1 MTLFLEPRMSPPIP
15 QNRMP
20 TTYRTAVVMIARNEA
35 RCIARCLRSLR
46 PWVDEMIVL
55 DTGST
60 DGTDRIAADEG
71 AKVGRFTWVDDF
83 SAARNAALTLS
94 DADWNIVVDA
104 DEHLVRGG
112 EILTALRSTPPAF
125 VARLEQFNPFELSGA
140 EGQAPQ
146 VHTASS
152 WLPRILPRGVRF
164 AGTIHE
170 QPESKLPR
178 QDLDIRLQHDG
189 YLPQQILTKG
199 ERNLRLLHAAV
210 RQQPE
215 DAYLRYQLG
224 KELELH
230 DRFDPAAQQFEAAM
244 TLLGPDAGRNPGWR
258 HDLILRYLYALK
270 ASHRLTDALRCAEQ
284 EHPHWSD
291 SPDFYFIYGDLL
303 LDLAIQ
309 MPDHATTLLPMI
321 RDAWE
326 QCLRIGENPALE
338 GAVHGRGS
346 YLAQKNLSLL
356 AMVGLS
362 ETN

>member
-1 MTLFLEPRMSPPIP
+1 MSPPITK
-15 QNRMP
+15 NRLP
-20 TTYRTAVVMIARNEA
+20 TTYRIAVVMIARNEA

-60 DGTDRIAADEG
+60 DGTDRIAANEG

-112 EILTALRSTPPAF
+112 EILAALRSTPPAF
-125 VARLEQFNPFELSGA
+125 VGRLEQFNPFELSSSK
-140 EGQAPQ
+140 GQAPQ

-152 WLPRILPRGVRF
+152 WLPRILPRDVRF

-170 QPESKLPR
+170 QPDSMLPR
-178 QDLDIRLQHDG
+178 RDLDIRLQHDG

-199 ERNLRLLHAAV
+199 DRNLRLLQGAV

-230 DRFDPAAQQFEAAM
+230 DRFDPAAQQFDAAI
-244 TLLGPDAGRNPGWR
+244 TLLSTDAGRNPGWR

-270 ASHRLTDALRCAEQ
+270 ASQRLTDALHCAEQ
-284 EHPHWSD
+284 EHPHWPD

-303 LDLAIQ
+303 LDLAIAL
-309 MPDHATTLLPMI
+309 PDRAPMLVPMI
-321 RDAWE
+321 RTAWE
-326 QCLRIGENPALE
+326 TCLRIGENPTLE

-346 YLAQKNLSLL
+346 YLAQTNLAL
-356 AMVGLS
+356 LS
-362 ETN
+362 ELVPED